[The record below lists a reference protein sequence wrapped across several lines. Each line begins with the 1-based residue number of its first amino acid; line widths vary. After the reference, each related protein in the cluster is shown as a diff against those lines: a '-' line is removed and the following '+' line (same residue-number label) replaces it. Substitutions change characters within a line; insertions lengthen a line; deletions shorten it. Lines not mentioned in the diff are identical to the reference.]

1 MARIVGAFV
10 IAWLFA
16 TGLSSAAVSAA
27 PAALDRVVAPL
38 AQAYVAKHG
47 GQLSIGVT
55 RDGRAKVLGYGS
67 APGAASGANYEIG
80 SIGKTLAGLILAQAV
95 VEGRVTLQDDVRKYL
110 DGDYPNLV
118 FEGEPVRLVYLA
130 NMTSALPDNIPDL
143 SGVPALADKA
153 AALRAYSKTR
163 FLADLHAA
171 KLTAK
176 PGDQPAH
183 SNVAAQLLAYVLEQ
197 VYGQP
202 YETLLARY
210 VEDPL
215 GMAKAGTGPLAVGH
229 DETGAVAPWLDMPF
243 NRPAGGLS
251 YRAADM
257 LKYAAYQLAEPDA
270 AVRLTHQGTWFT
282 LDRKL
287 SIGFFWIIGQTPTGG
302 RRLRYSGG
310 TYGFSSFCD
319 LYPEDRLGV
328 VLLSSV
334 ADPSAQDDLQAL
346 SETLVTQLRAKAAA
360 GD

>member
-1 MARIVGAFV
+1 MVRIVGAFV
-10 IAWLFA
+10 IAWLVA
-16 TGLSSAAVSAA
+16 AGLSSAAAAA
-27 PAALDRVVAPL
+27 PAALDGIVAPL
-38 AQAYVAKHG
+38 ARAYVAKHG
-47 GQLSIGVT
+47 GQLSVGVT
-55 RDGRAKVLGYGS
+55 RGGRTTVLGHG
-67 APGAASGANYEIG
+67 GDAASVSGANYEIG
-80 SIGKTLAGLILAQAV
+80 SIGKTMAGLILAQAV
-95 VEGRVTLQDDVRKYL
+95 AEGRVNLQDDVRQYL
-110 DGDYPNLV
+110 DGDYPNLA
-118 FEGEPVRLVYLA
+118 FEGEPVRLVHLA

-143 SGVPALADKA
+143 SGVPAVADKA

-171 KLTAK
+171 KLTVK

-183 SNVAAQLLAYVLEQ
+183 SNVAAQLLAYVLER

-215 GMAKAGTGPLAVGH
+215 GMAKTGTGPLAVGH
-229 DETGAVAPWLDMPF
+229 DETGAVAPRLDMPF
-243 NRPAGGLS
+243 SRPAGGLS
-251 YRAADM
+251 YSAADM

-270 AVRLTHQGTWFT
+270 AVRLSHQGTWFT

-319 LYPEDRLGV
+319 LYPEERLGV

-346 SETLVTQLRAKAAA
+346 SETLVTQLRAQAA
-360 GD
+360 GG

>member
-1 MARIVGAFV
+1 MARMVGAFV
-10 IAWLFA
+10 VAWLFA
-16 TGLSSAAVSAA
+16 SGLSSAAVGAA
-27 PAALDRVVAPL
+27 PATLDRVAAPL

-55 RDGRAKVLGYGS
+55 RDGQATVVGYGGDPAS
-67 APGAASGANYEIG
+67 ASGANYEIG
-80 SIGKTLAGLILAQAV
+80 SIGKTMAGLILAQAV
-95 VEGRVTLQDDVRKYL
+95 VEGRVALQDDVRKYL

-118 FEGEPVRLVYLA
+118 FEGEPVRLLHLA

-153 AALRAYSKTR
+153 AALRAYSKVR

-183 SNVAAQLLAYVLEQ
+183 SNVSAQLLAYVLER
-197 VYGQP
+197 VCGQP
-202 YETLLARY
+202 YEILLSRY
-210 VEDPL
+210 VEAPL
-215 GMAKAGTGPLAVGH
+215 GMAATGSGTLIPGH
-229 DETGAVAPWLDMPF
+229 DETGAVAPRLDMPF
-243 NRPAGGLS
+243 SRPAGGLS
-251 YRAADM
+251 YTAADM

-270 AVRLTHQGTWFT
+270 AMRLSHQGTWFT

-287 SIGFFWIIGQTPTGG
+287 SVGFFWIIGETPTGG

-310 TYGFSSFCD
+310 TYGFSSFLD
-319 LYPEDRLGV
+319 LYPEDRLGL

-334 ADPSAQDDLQAL
+334 AAPSAQDDLQAL
-346 SETLVTQLRAKAAA
+346 SEALVARLRAE
-360 GD
+360 D